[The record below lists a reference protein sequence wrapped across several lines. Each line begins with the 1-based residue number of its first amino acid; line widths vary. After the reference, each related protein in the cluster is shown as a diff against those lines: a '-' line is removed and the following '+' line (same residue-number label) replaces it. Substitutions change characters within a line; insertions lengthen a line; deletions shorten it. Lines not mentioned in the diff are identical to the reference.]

1 MGEIKKFYV
10 GSAKETSKEGFVLE
24 LNVSQ
29 LKEALKDESVQEKMH
44 TFMSKVTGEN
54 KTIKILIA
62 AMKEESQTKWRTH
75 SAKVINWDS
84 EQFKKPEEPNHVE
97 NEEWEL

>member
-1 MGEIKKFYV
+1 MEESKKFYV

-44 TFMSKVTGEN
+44 TFMILKNPSVMIYPQGQQGFYV
-54 KTIKILIA
+54 IKI
-62 AMKEESQTKWRTH
+62 
-75 SAKVINWDS
+75 
-84 EQFKKPEEPNHVE
+84 
-97 NEEWEL
+97 